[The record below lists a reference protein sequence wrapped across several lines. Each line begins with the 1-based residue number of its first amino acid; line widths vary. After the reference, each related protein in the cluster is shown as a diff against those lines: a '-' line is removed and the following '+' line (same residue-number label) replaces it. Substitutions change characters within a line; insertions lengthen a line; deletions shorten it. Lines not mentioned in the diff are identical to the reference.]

1 MITVFLTIFSYVTY
15 VFVITNVVYFGKCY
29 TQRYFETE
37 FFWNMFLMKPKVKSY
52 ILLARYFGVEYA
64 SWPRELR

>member
-1 MITVFLTIFSYVTY
+1 MVLT
-15 VFVITNVVYFGKCY
+15 NAVYFGKCY
-29 TQRYFETE
+29 TQRYFETK

-64 SWPRELR
+64 LWPRELR